1 MPASAKLIGLAERK
15 RQLVVQADLHRQ
27 LIVMEQ
33 LHLQERFS
41 ALPRQITGHRWWWI
55 AGAAVAGWLVTRK
68 LSSLVRWV
76 PMLLTAS
83 RIIRNVRP

>member
-1 MPASAKLIGLAERK
+1 MPASAQLTGLDERK

-27 LIVMEQ
+27 LIVMER

-41 ALPRQITGHRWWWI
+41 ALPRQITDHRWWWI

-68 LSSLVRWV
+68 LSGLIRWV
-76 PMLLTAS
+76 PRLVIAA